1 MVAVGVI
8 RRLLQRVSPRSLQ
21 EAALTE
27 RCIVVNENDHIIGDA
42 SKQDCHQV
50 QPDGSLILHR
60 AFSVFLFNSQNELL
74 LQKRSPQKITFPG
87 CITNT
92 CCSHPLHEIV
102 AEREETNV
110 LGVRRAAGRRLN
122 YELGIPL
129 EQTSPEKFQYLT
141 RIHYR
146 DLGDGQWGEHEI
158 DYILFLHGDVTLDV
172 NPDEVSEVQYVSHDK
187 LDSFL
192 KNQSAPL
199 TPWFR
204 LIAQH
209 HLQPWWDN
217 LHQIHKFYDHS
228 TIHRLC

>member
-1 MVAVGVI
+1 MVALGVML
-8 RRLLQRVSPRSLQ
+8 RLLQRVSSRSLQ
-21 EAALTE
+21 EAALAE
-27 RCIVVNENDHIIGDA
+27 RCIVVNERDHIVGDA
-42 SKQDCHQV
+42 SKQDCHKV

-87 CITNT
+87 CVTNT

-102 AEREETNV
+102 AEREETDI

-141 RIHYR
+141 RIHYH

-158 DYILFLHGDVTLDV
+158 DYILFLRGDVALDV
-172 NPDEVSEVQYVSHDK
+172 NTDEVSEVQYISRDK
-187 LDSFL
+187 LDNFL
-192 KNQSAPL
+192 KNQHAPV

-204 LIAQH
+204 LIARH
-209 HLQPWWDN
+209 HLPLWWDN
-217 LHQIHKFYDHS
+217 LHQLHKFYDHS
-228 TIHRLC
+228 TIHRYC

>member
-1 MVAVGVI
+1 MVALGVML
-8 RRLLQRVSPRSLQ
+8 RLLQRFSSRSLQ
-21 EAALTE
+21 EAALAE
-27 RCIVVNENDHIIGDA
+27 RCIVVNERDHIVGDA
-42 SKQDCHQV
+42 SKQDCHKV

-87 CITNT
+87 CVTNT

-102 AEREETNV
+102 AEREETDI

-141 RIHYR
+141 RIHYH

-158 DYILFLHGDVTLDV
+158 DYILFLRGDVALDV
-172 NPDEVSEVQYVSHDK
+172 NTDEVSEVQYISRDK
-187 LDSFL
+187 LDNFL
-192 KNQSAPL
+192 KNQHAPV

-204 LIAQH
+204 LIARH
-209 HLQPWWDN
+209 HLPLWWDN

-228 TIHRLC
+228 TIHRYC